1 MANLSIPAPIEPE
14 KSDWLHDRDNRPKGP
29 GTSRVELLKR
39 FSGLIAGSILAVALT
54 AVLFSLRDSWG
65 NHREW
70 LVTMIPF
77 IVLAGL
83 ALSYL
88 ALRREW
94 VAMAP
99 GIFFLFFALLFGFI
113 DILADNDE
121 AATDTLRDTMSILGG
136 IALGIATA
144 CFVVAVIWVEAR
156 KPFKAPQPEL

>member
-29 GTSRVELLKR
+29 TTSRVELAKR
-39 FSGLIAGSILAVALT
+39 NGGLIAGVILSVGLT
-54 AVLFSLRDSWG
+54 AVMFSLRASWD

-77 IVLAGL
+77 LVIAGL

-88 ALRREW
+88 VLRREW
-94 VAMAP
+94 IALAP
-99 GIFFLFFALLFGFI
+99 GGAFLSIALLFALFDVI
-113 DILADNDE
+113 ADNDGGS
-121 AATDTLRDTMSILGG
+121 TDTIRDVLSILGG

-144 CFVVAVIWVEAR
+144 CLVVAVIWIEAR
-156 KPFKAPQPEL
+156 KPYKAPTPEV